1 MTFSVVKGRPLGT
14 QETDRGVV
22 HYTCN
27 PPNPEILG
35 QLGISMLGA
44 RFGIDPREVL
54 LIPDELFKSSGLAKD
69 TIGAETL
76 LSRLSRR

>member
-1 MTFSVVKGRPLGT
+1 MSFSIVKGRPVGT
-14 QETDRGVV
+14 QETEQGVV

-27 PPNPEILG
+27 PPNPNILE
-35 QLGISMLGA
+35 QLGIMTLGT

-54 LIPDELFKSSGLAKD
+54 LIPDELFEVNGLAKD

-76 LSRLSRR
+76 LSRLGRR